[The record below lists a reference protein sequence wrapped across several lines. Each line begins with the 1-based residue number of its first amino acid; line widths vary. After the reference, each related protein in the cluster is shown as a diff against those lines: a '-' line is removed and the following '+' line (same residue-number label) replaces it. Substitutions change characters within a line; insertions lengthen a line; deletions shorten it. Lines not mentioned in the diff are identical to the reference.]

1 MEKSIRWK
9 LVRTYSV
16 MILLILVVFTLLLLN
31 PLQNYYRELLTED
44 LVTET
49 RLVGELVANSEL
61 DARGLQQA
69 VQKWSKEISLRI
81 TVIDGS
87 GEVLADSHHNPQLMD
102 NHSDRPEIARAIK
115 GTEGQAAR
123 YSDTLKLNMLYTA
136 LPTERNNQLA
146 VVRLAMPVSNIS
158 LILTQIKET
167 LIAAMLAALL
177 LGLLVSFKLAS
188 SLTKPLEE
196 ITQVA
201 GDIANGDFEAR
212 FVPITDDEISVLG
225 RTINYMAE
233 ILRGKVIEINQHRHK
248 LETVLNNMVSG
259 VMMLNSEGEVE
270 LVNKAAEREL
280 GLKGSTAVGRHNLEV
295 MRSHRLN
302 EEIEKILANGEVTS
316 CEIALMYPK
325 RQIFLVNLA
334 PTIHDG
340 IFNGVIAVFLD
351 ITQLRQVEQMRKD
364 LLANV
369 SHELG
374 TPLTSITGFI
384 ETMQEDPDMDTAVR
398 QRFLKIMAK
407 ETQRLNNLIDN
418 LLELSKIESGKAY
431 TELKKVDLARLISG
445 VVEQM
450 RPQAAAKA
458 QEVIVDLPQ
467 CLFVTGD
474 GNGLEQVVINL
485 LDNAIKYT
493 PKNGEISIKGYLDK
507 DKSVISFKDTGM
519 GIPQEALGRI
529 FERFYRVDKAR
540 SRKQGGTGL
549 GLAIVKHIIENHQGS
564 ISVQSKPEQGAEFIV
579 RLPRA

>member
-31 PLQNYYRELLTED
+31 PLQNYYRDLLTES
-44 LVTET
+44 LLTET
-49 RLVGELVANSEL
+49 RLIGELVATSDL
-61 DARGLQQA
+61 DDTGLQQA
-69 VQKWSKEISLRI
+69 VKKWSEEISLRT

-87 GEVLADSHHNPQLMD
+87 GEVLADSHYNPQLME
-102 NHSDRPEIARAIK
+102 NHSNRPEIAQAIE
-115 GTEGQAAR
+115 GREGQATR
-123 YSDTLKLNMLYTA
+123 YSDTLKLDMLYAA
-136 LPTERNNQLA
+136 LPTERDNQLA
-146 VVRLAMPVSNIS
+146 IVRLAMPVSDIS
-158 LILTQIKET
+158 LIFTRIKGT

-212 FVPITDDEISVLG
+212 FVPATDDEISVLG

-233 ILRGKVIEINQHRHK
+233 ILREKVIEINQHRHK

-270 LVNKAAEREL
+270 LINNAAEKEL
-280 GLKGSTAVGRHNLEV
+280 GLKGLTAAGRHNLEV

-302 EEIEKILANGEVTS
+302 EEIEKILADGKVTS
-316 CEIALMYPK
+316 CEITLMHPK
-325 RQIFLVNLA
+325 RQISLVHLA
-334 PTIHDG
+334 PIIHNG
-340 IFNGVIAVFLD
+340 VINGVIAVFLD

-374 TPLTSITGFI
+374 TSLTSIKGFI
-384 ETMQEDPDMDTAVR
+384 ETMQEEPDMAPAVR

-407 ETQRLNNLIDN
+407 ETQRLNSLIDD

-431 TELKKVDLARLISG
+431 TDFKKVDLARLITG

-450 RPQAAAKA
+450 RPQAAAKT
-458 QEVIVDLPQ
+458 QEVIVNLPH
-467 CLFVTGD
+467 LFFVKGD

-493 PKNGEISIKGYLDK
+493 PENGKINIMGTIDK
-507 DKSVISFKDTGM
+507 DKAVISFKDTGA
-519 GIPQEALGRI
+519 GIPQKALGRI